1 MRYDLP
7 TEVRILQAGLVVNA
21 FGNGAAAPF
30 LIIYLHDV
38 RGVPLALAGL
48 ASATSAASALSA
60 TLVAGR
66 LADRLGPRPTM
77 MCGLSLST
85 VAYGLYPFVRQ
96 PWHAIGLA
104 VLAGAGIGT
113 WLTMQ
118 SALLAQLTP
127 PAMRHIAFAWQRVA
141 ANVGLGLGGFAGGV
155 LVTTSRPATFT
166 ALFWLNAA
174 TFVVYVR
181 FLARIPLPHRH
192 GRDRASAGSY
202 RAVVADR
209 VFVRFTLLNVIVVAG
224 AIALLNALLPV
235 YAKNQGHVSERAIG
249 ALFLVNAAAIITLQ
263 VPVARRVEGRLRMR
277 TFALMAGLFALAWLL
292 VAAAPAV
299 RSPVT
304 VLVVAILVF
313 SVAECLYDAVQGPL
327 ASDLAPPPL
336 LARYMAVVAFSWQFG
351 FIVGPALGAVILAAS
366 RVALWPA
373 AAAVCLVAVAMALRL
388 DRLLPDR
395 VRRTPVRESADSE
408 GADLPDP
415 DKEGTRTP

>member
-1 MRYDLP
+1 MFPGISLGRKRRHPSGTLKRYPPPTRRATRLAAIGAEVSGGRRPGPLRRDVRRGRPRRSLSAGCLRTLHPHPSNPVVTVVALSLRPRYLAVTVVAESEGQRLGGAMRYDLP

-77 MCGLSLST
+77 LCGLSLST

-209 VFVRFTLLNVIVVAG
+209 VFVRFTLLNVIV
-224 AIALLNALLPV
+224 
-235 YAKNQGHVSERAIG
+235 
-249 ALFLVNAAAIITLQ
+249 
-263 VPVARRVEGRLRMR
+263 
-277 TFALMAGLFALAWLL
+277 
-292 VAAAPAV
+292 
-299 RSPVT
+299 
-304 VLVVAILVF
+304 
-313 SVAECLYDAVQGPL
+313 
-327 ASDLAPPPL
+327 
-336 LARYMAVVAFSWQFG
+336 
-351 FIVGPALGAVILAAS
+351 
-366 RVALWPA
+366 
-373 AAAVCLVAVAMALRL
+373 
-388 DRLLPDR
+388 
-395 VRRTPVRESADSE
+395 
-408 GADLPDP
+408 
-415 DKEGTRTP
+415 